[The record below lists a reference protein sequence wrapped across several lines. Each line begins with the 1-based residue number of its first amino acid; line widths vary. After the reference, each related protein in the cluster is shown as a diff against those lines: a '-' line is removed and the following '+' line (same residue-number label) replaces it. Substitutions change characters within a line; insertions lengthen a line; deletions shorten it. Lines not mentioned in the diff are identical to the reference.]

1 MESTN
6 DKKCEKV
13 WNRIVQESV
22 DQKGMQ
28 KCEQSAENIL
38 KERGAG

>member
-13 WNRIVQESV
+13 QNRIVQKSA
-22 DQKGMQ
+22 DWKKMQ
-28 KCEQSAENIL
+28 KCEQSVENIL
-38 KERGAG
+38 KEKRAE